1 MQKLILICNFQNLL
15 TNFLLGYI
23 IEARKGAHT
32 MNAFKSDRKMNY
44 HYEPYCND
52 PMPYGCIDLL
62 QIGSSHFQPGT
73 AVNLHTHSGYFEL
86 TVITLGRGVI
96 SANNSSVPVEQ
107 GDIFVSFPY
116 DTHSIEADKSEG
128 MNYMFFAFFLKDQ
141 ALLSDMEKISA
152 IRSMTNE
159 RIIHSDTTA
168 SLLTSAIAEL
178 GKERLHQRTYLEAL
192 FSQIVIHV
200 IRAFNKQESAVF
212 APGRQEELCY
222 QVMDYINTHIYSIGA
237 LTEISD
243 LFRYDYTYLSKIFTK
258 TTSQSISEYY
268 RQRRLEVARA
278 LIHEGALNLSEI
290 AEKLQYSS
298 IYSFSKAFKNQYGLS
313 PRDYKKKNAEN

>member
-1 MQKLILICNFQNLL
+1 MNTLK
-15 TNFLLGYI
+15 T
-23 IEARKGAHT
+23 ERKI
-32 MNAFKSDRKMNY
+32 NY

-52 PMPYGCIDLL
+52 PMPYGSIDLL
-62 QIGSSHFQPGT
+62 QIGSSHFKPGT
-73 AVNLHTHSGYFEL
+73 AVDLHTHAGFFEL
-86 TVITLGRGVI
+86 TVITHGRGTI
-96 SANNSSVPVEQ
+96 SANNASVPVGQ

-116 DTHSIEADKSEG
+116 DTHSIEADAHEG
-128 MNYMFFAFFLKDQ
+128 MNYLFFAFFLKDP

-152 IRSMTNE
+152 LRRMTDE

-168 SLLTSAIAEL
+168 SLLTSAIAEI
-178 GKERLHQRTYLEAL
+178 GKDRLHKQAYLEAL
-192 FSQIVIHV
+192 FTQILIHV
-200 IRAFNKQESAVF
+200 IRAFNKQEPAVF

-222 QVMDYINTHIYSIGA
+222 QVMDYINTNIYSIST
-237 LTEISD
+237 LTEIAD

-278 LIHEGALNLSEI
+278 LIHEGTLTLSEI

-313 PRDYKKKNAEN
+313 PRDYKKKISANEQG

>member
-1 MQKLILICNFQNLL
+1 
-15 TNFLLGYI
+15 
-23 IEARKGAHT
+23 
-32 MNAFKSDRKMNY
+32 MNTTDNARKMNY

-62 QIGSSHFQPGT
+62 QIGSSHFPPKS
-73 AVNLHTHSGYFEL
+73 AVNLHTHTGYFEL
-86 TVITLGRGVI
+86 TAVTLGRGKI

-116 DTHSIEADKSEG
+116 DTHSIEADEREG
-128 MNYMFFAFFLKDQ
+128 MNYMFFAFFLNDP
-141 ALLSDMEKISA
+141 ALLADMEKISA
-152 IRSMTNE
+152 LRLPTDE

-168 SLLTSAIAEL
+168 TLLTSAIAEL
-178 GKERLHQRTYLEAL
+178 GKERLHQRAYLEAL

-200 IRAFNKQESAVF
+200 IRAFNKQEPAVF
-212 APGRQEELCY
+212 SPRKQEELCY
-222 QVMDYINTHIYSIGA
+222 QVMDYVNTHIYSIGA
-237 LTEISD
+237 LTEIAD
-243 LFRYDYTYLSKIFTK
+243 QFRYDYTYLSKIFTK

-278 LIHEGALNLSEI
+278 LIHEGALNFSEI
-290 AEKLQYSS
+290 AERLQYSS

-313 PRDYKKKNAEN
+313 PRDYKKKNTK

>member
-1 MQKLILICNFQNLL
+1 MD
-15 TNFLLGYI
+15 T
-23 IEARKGAHT
+23 T
-32 MNAFKSDRKMNY
+32 SNARKMNY

-62 QIGSSHFQPGT
+62 QIGSSHFPPKS
-73 AVNLHTHSGYFEL
+73 AVNLHTHKGFFEL
-86 TVITLGRGVI
+86 TVITHGSGII
-96 SANNSSVPVEQ
+96 SANNASVSVEQ

-116 DTHSIEADKSEG
+116 DTHSIEADEHVG
-128 MNYMFFAFFLKDQ
+128 MNYMFFAFFLNDS
-141 ALLSDMEKISA
+141 ALLSDMEKISVG
-152 IRSMTNE
+152 RSRTDE
-159 RIIHSDTTA
+159 RIIRSNTA
-168 SLLTSAIAEL
+168 TSLLSSAIAEM
-178 GKERLHQRTYLEAL
+178 GKERLHRRAYLEAL
-192 FSQIVIHV
+192 FLQIVIHV
-200 IRAFNKQESAVF
+200 IRAFNKQEPAVF

-222 QVMDYINTHIYSIGA
+222 QVMDYINTHIYSIGS
-237 LTEISD
+237 LTEIAE

-290 AEKLQYSS
+290 AERLQYSS

-313 PRDYKKKNAEN
+313 PRDYKKSKS

>member
-1 MQKLILICNFQNLL
+1 MDTPLNDK
-15 TNFLLGYI
+15 
-23 IEARKGAHT
+23 
-32 MNAFKSDRKMNY
+32 KMNY

-62 QIGSSHFQPGT
+62 QIGSSHFPPKA
-73 AVNLHTHSGYFEL
+73 AVNLHTHTGFFEL
-86 TVITLGRGVI
+86 TVITHGSGIV
-96 SANNSSVPVEQ
+96 SANNASVSVEQ

-116 DTHSIEADKSEG
+116 DTHSIEADEHVG
-128 MNYMFFAFFLKDQ
+128 MNYMFFAFFLNDS
-141 ALLSDMEKISA
+141 ALLSDMEKISVG
-152 IRSMTNE
+152 RSRTDE
-159 RIIHSDTTA
+159 RIIRSNTA
-168 SLLTSAIAEL
+168 TSLLSSAIAEM
-178 GKERLHQRTYLEAL
+178 GKERLHRRAYLEAL
-192 FSQIVIHV
+192 FLQIVIHV
-200 IRAFNKQESAVF
+200 IRAFNKQEPAVF

-222 QVMDYINTHIYSIGA
+222 QVMDYINTHIYSIGS
-237 LTEISD
+237 LTEIAE

-290 AEKLQYSS
+290 AERLQYSS

-313 PRDYKKKNAEN
+313 PRDYKKANLNTDK

>member
-1 MQKLILICNFQNLL
+1 MEKSKK
-15 TNFLLGYI
+15 
-23 IEARKGAHT
+23 ERKI
-32 MNAFKSDRKMNY
+32 NY
-44 HYEPYCND
+44 HYETYCD
-52 PMPYGCIDLL
+52 APAPYGSIDLL
-62 QIGSSHFQPGT
+62 QIGSSHFKPGT
-73 AVNLHTHSGYFEL
+73 AVDLHTHGGFFEL
-86 TVITLGRGVI
+86 TVITHGRGTI
-96 SANNSSVPVEQ
+96 SANNASVPVGQ

-116 DTHSIEADKSEG
+116 DTHSIEADTHEG
-128 MNYMFFAFFLKDQ
+128 MNYLFFAFFLKDP

-152 IRSMTNE
+152 LCRATSE

-168 SLLTSAIAEL
+168 SLLTSAIAEI
-178 GKERLHQRTYLEAL
+178 GKDRLHKQTYLEAL
-192 FSQIVIHV
+192 FTQILIHV
-200 IRAFNKQESAVF
+200 IRAFNKQEPAVF

-222 QVMDYINTHIYSIGA
+222 QVMDYINTHIYSITT
-237 LTEISD
+237 LTEIAD

-278 LIHEGALNLSEI
+278 LIHEGVLTASEI

-313 PRDYKKKNAEN
+313 PRDYKNKISANEQG

>member
-1 MQKLILICNFQNLL
+1 MD
-15 TNFLLGYI
+15 T
-23 IEARKGAHT
+23 T
-32 MNAFKSDRKMNY
+32 SNARKMNY

-62 QIGSSHFQPGT
+62 QIGSSHFPPKS
-73 AVNLHTHSGYFEL
+73 AVNLHTHKGFFEL
-86 TVITLGRGVI
+86 TVITHGSGII
-96 SANNSSVPVEQ
+96 SANNASVSVEQ

-116 DTHSIEADKSEG
+116 DTHSIEADEHVG
-128 MNYMFFAFFLKDQ
+128 MNYMFFAFFLNDS
-141 ALLSDMEKISA
+141 ALLSDMEKISVG
-152 IRSMTNE
+152 RSRTDE
-159 RIIHSDTTA
+159 RIIRSNTA
-168 SLLTSAIAEL
+168 TSLLSSAIAEM
-178 GKERLHQRTYLEAL
+178 GKERLHRRAYLEAL
-192 FSQIVIHV
+192 FLQIVIHV
-200 IRAFNKQESAVF
+200 IRAFNKQEPAVF

-222 QVMDYINTHIYSIGA
+222 QVMDYINTHIYSIGS
-237 LTEISD
+237 LTEIAE

-290 AEKLQYSS
+290 AERLQYSS

-313 PRDYKKKNAEN
+313 PRDYKKANLNAEK

>member
-1 MQKLILICNFQNLL
+1 MDTPLI
-15 TNFLLGYI
+15 
-23 IEARKGAHT
+23 E
-32 MNAFKSDRKMNY
+32 RKMNY

-62 QIGSSHFQPGT
+62 QIGSSHFPPK
-73 AVNLHTHSGYFEL
+73 AAINLHTHKGFFEL
-86 TVITLGRGVI
+86 TVVTLGRGVI

-116 DTHSIEADKSEG
+116 DTHSIEADEHDG
-128 MNYMFFAFFLKDQ
+128 MNYMFFAFFLKDP
-141 ALLSDMEKISA
+141 ALLADMEKISA
-152 IRSMTNE
+152 LRLATDERVIR
-159 RIIHSDTTA
+159 SDTTS

-178 GKERLHQRTYLEAL
+178 GKERLHQRAYLEAL

-200 IRAFNKQESAVF
+200 IRAFNKQGPAVF

-222 QVMDYINTHIYSIGA
+222 QVMDYINTHIYSITS
-237 LTEISD
+237 LTEIAD

-278 LIHEGALNLSEI
+278 LIHEEALSLSEI
-290 AEKLQYSS
+290 AERLQYSS

-313 PRDYKKKNAEN
+313 PRDYKKAHIS